1 MLRFTYDAE
10 IITLSE
16 QSILSSGVYFKVFL
30 IQLNSLSAILPYM
43 NRLQRGFLRF
53 ILSLYDL
60 YMIFRKYIYLL
71 YGFEGSCILIGRR
84 AVRKNPYSDR
94 GP

>member
-1 MLRFTYDAE
+1 MFINDH
-10 IITLSE
+10 SK
-16 QSILSSGVYFKVFL
+16 QDILSVYNV
-30 IQLNSLSAILPYM
+30 
-43 NRLQRGFLRF
+43 
-53 ILSLYDL
+53 
-60 YMIFRKYIYLL
+60 LL